1 VAVLLA
7 NLTESGLRECQRDAF
22 HTAISAPL
30 RLGGEG
36 FIFGLRLGGF
46 RNEAPRLVFS
56 SSVRETV
63 GHRSMNFRPTLF
75 EINVAI
81 LILVGLIV
89 VANFT
94 ESRPLALFI
103 AIVLLVVRV
112 VRGRWGP
119 HR

>member
-1 VAVLLA
+1 
-7 NLTESGLRECQRDAF
+7 
-22 HTAISAPL
+22 
-30 RLGGEG
+30 
-36 FIFGLRLGGF
+36 
-46 RNEAPRLVFS
+46 
-56 SSVRETV
+56 
-63 GHRSMNFRPTLF
+63 MNFRPTLF